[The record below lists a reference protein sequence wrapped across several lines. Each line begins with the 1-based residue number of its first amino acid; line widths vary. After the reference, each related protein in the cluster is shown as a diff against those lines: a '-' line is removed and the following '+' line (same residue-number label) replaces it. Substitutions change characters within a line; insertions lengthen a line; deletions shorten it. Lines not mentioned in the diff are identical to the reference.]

1 MEDDEDDWLERIRAA
16 QPQGRMVLATDPDG
30 EPVTAIPTDQTYNW
44 SGQSLDCSLDAS
56 VSVTLPSDPLLRDSG
71 LRRDPD
77 RPFWYDTDGQL
88 QVQYLTWDRPSGRA
102 YSLLASREWLEHHLE
117 RSGHCLVQGMIGE
130 RQPVT
135 AERPRV
141 WREFSQSAS
150 RTAQGGKPGTI
161 VTEVK
166 RSIR

>member
-1 MEDDEDDWLERIRAA
+1 M
-16 QPQGRMVLATDPDG
+16 
-30 EPVTAIPTDQTYNW
+30 
-44 SGQSLDCSLDAS
+44 
-56 VSVTLPSDPLLRDSG
+56 TLPSDPLLRASR

-88 QVQYLTWDRPSGRA
+88 QVQYLTWDRQSGRA

-117 RSGHCLVQGMIGE
+117 RSGHCLVQGMTGE

-135 AERPRV
+135 AEHPRV
-141 WREFSQSAS
+141 WREFSQGAS
-150 RTAQGGKPGTI
+150 RTAQGQCIPGTI